1 MKLIYQEMIGFMV
14 VIVSTL
20 IVLGVIFI
28 NFSSSMVYRNKWSQL
43 EGYAN
48 SLYQQT
54 TVLDSTTGNVQTF
67 KISELQSNE
76 KLLQQQQVHFTIIG
90 PNNTIAYPQQNVA
103 PHIDKAQWDR
113 LKKGEIITSK
123 SDIRADEAGDEISMT
138 DILKPYFN
146 KQNKLICVVS
156 VGSPVANI
164 KSDIQKIRKN
174 LYIAFALSSIV
185 ALITSF
191 LISRYISN
199 RIKRIQS
206 AAHRVA
212 DGDFDV
218 EIPIQGTDE
227 IGDLSND
234 FNRMTNS
241 LKEYDDEV
249 KRQEIRRREF
259 MADAAHE
266 MRTPLT
272 TINGIL
278 EGIQY
283 GALPEDSMDESLEL
297 MQKETKRLIR
307 IVNDNLDYE
316 RIRTNR
322 VVLDRKKVDVNEI
335 VSRIVNQLDA
345 KAKQA
350 NDVIEKDLNTNVMAY
365 ADYDRLVQIIFNIVQ
380 NAVQFTSD
388 GHIKIHTAMASD
400 HTIITVE
407 DDGIG
412 MSEEQIKNIWERY
425 YKADASRI
433 QTKGESGLGM
443 AITHQLVLAH
453 GGSIDVKSSLN
464 KGTKFIIT
472 LPNDPNNS

>member
-54 TVLDSTTGNVQTF
+54 TVLDSATGNIQNF

-103 PHIDKAQWDR
+103 PHIVKAQWER
-113 LKKGEIITSK
+113 LKKGKIITSK

-146 KQNKLICVVS
+146 KQHKLICVVS

-164 KSDIQKIRKN
+164 KSDIQEIRKN

-191 LISRYISN
+191 LIARYISN
-199 RIKRIQS
+199 RIKQIQS

-283 GALPEDSMDESLEL
+283 GALPEDSKDESLEL

-322 VVLDRKKVDVNEI
+322 VVLDRKRVDVNEI
-335 VSRIVNQLDA
+335 VSRIVNQLDT

-350 NDVIEKDLNTNVMAY
+350 NDVIEKDLNSNVTAY
-365 ADYDRLVQIIFNIVQ
+365 ADYDRLVQIIFNLVQ

-388 GHIKIHTAMASD
+388 GHIKVHTAMAD
-400 HTIITVE
+400 NHTIITVE

-453 GGSIDVKSSLN
+453 GGSIDVKSRLN

-472 LPNDPNNS
+472 LPNKPK